1 MINTLKNNLKLL
13 ILIVILGIIGGGT
26 YYFKFILSP
35 QLETVQSLREQN
47 IAKEQEVQFL
57 EDELKMLPHRKNELK
72 DMQMKVK
79 ALSDKIPSYQISA
92 MMMME
97 IIQYMDI
104 YNFADIEVIMG
115 QALQY
120 ENETE
125 AYYAMPIT
133 ISYISSYSNTI
144 QLIEEIQRSYQMIRV
159 DHLSIDNGIQEEK
172 EPPVVLENDT
182 VETMIVLL
190 LYYTDKEETQSPN
203 FIEFFNKEKNV
214 FLRPGV
220 DEKKSNK
227 TFNASPSSLQ
237 SRENSTFNIH
247 IADIFHSGDNYSF
260 SGYNSNREPVYV
272 GLTSSV
278 DTQITLTLRDQGYS
292 CIIEDGEGKKSEKS
306 VTTKIQDPQIT
317 ITSQMQKVMTNMP
330 TVKIYVHNYMTDV
343 VDIRMRGTGLENIV
357 IYNENNEKVPSGR
370 QVGKVSLTI

>member
-104 YNFADIEVIMG
+104 YNFADIEVTMG

-182 VETMIVLL
+182 VETTIVLL

-292 CIIEDGEGKKSEKS
+292 CTIEDGEGKKSEKS

-343 VDIRMRGTGLENIV
+343 ADIRMRGTGLENIV